1 MREKERKKERK
12 KDRKIEI
19 LAVLEKKEEGGKVV
33 FWDSIQYNKT
43 LVNGSKVCVDR
54 YCDAN
59 DRICQKD
66 PHKTASSRFPLKL
79 RRRSSFV
86 LAGTWSANTKT
97 QYSASTWQISFP
109 ATCSENVILAATETR
124 SL

>member
-54 YCDAN
+54 YCDA
-59 DRICQKD
+59 DDSIC
-66 PHKTASSRFPLKL
+66 
-79 RRRSSFV
+79 
-86 LAGTWSANTKT
+86 
-97 QYSASTWQISFP
+97 
-109 ATCSENVILAATETR
+109 
-124 SL
+124 